1 MKIPIPSGLKLPPNA
16 EQVPFD
22 LAGKFIVIGGK
33 IIPLSLNGVSVNSP
47 EGEEEEEEEEEEE
60 GYEEGGEGYEESEE
74 GHGKGCGCE
83 GCQGEHK
90 KNQGSSFMI
99 AIETALSKKKK

>member
-22 LAGKFIVIGGK
+22 LAGKFIVIAGELV
-33 IIPLSLNGVSVNSP
+33 PLSLNGVSVNSP
-47 EGEEEEEEEEEEE
+47 EGETEEEDEGEE
-60 GYEEGGEGYEESEE
+60 GYEEGGEGYGDEE
-74 GHGKGCGCE
+74 GHGKECGCE
-83 GCQGEHK
+83 ECQGQHK